1 MKKENLRF
9 VQMSNYTSPV
19 VKEIRGKDWV
29 EYGEDNNYFQYL
41 IDRYNGSPTNNACIN
56 GISQMIYGRGLEVI
70 NKGDL
75 NDYAKFLTLIKQDC
89 VQKLINDFYLL
100 GQGALQIIY
109 NIDHTEILEVEHFP
123 VQTLR
128 SGKANEEGEVDFY
141 YYFYDWSQIK
151 RSDKPEPIPAF
162 GTSTNGN
169 EILYIKPYKSGFY
182 YYSPPAY
189 QGGVQYAELEEEISN
204 YHLNNILNGLAPS
217 MLINFNNG
225 IPDEDM
231 QQTIEDD
238 IKRKYQGTTNA
249 GRFILAFND
258 KADQAA
264 TLEAVQLSDAHN
276 QYQFLSDESVRK
288 IMLSHRVVSPMLLG
302 IKDQTGLGN
311 NADELKTAS
320 ILMDNI
326 VIRPFQDMI
335 IDAIEKVLHFNK
347 MNLEL
352 YFKTLQPLEF
362 TNALPGEEVTGT
374 DAVIG
379 ALNTMSP
386 LVATKVL
393 DSMTPN
399 EIRSLIQL
407 APREEGTEIDIAAF
421 TELSSNEDLV
431 NEVMAQLQGEEIGD
445 EWELIAS
452 IPAGEEEHYFN
463 NLFKFAAQIQPT
475 GSDSWQDND
484 LWKIRYSYAGNP
496 SPEREFCKL
505 MLGNNLYYRYEDL
518 DRDLTVNPGFG
529 PRGAA
534 DYNIWLYKG
543 GANCKHFWMR
553 NIFLRKD
560 NGKISVN
567 QAIKMINDMDPKDRA
582 KYRLPINDPKVAK
595 IPYDMP
601 NNGYLNPR

>member
-41 IDRYNGSPTNNACIN
+41 IDIYNGSPTNNACIN
-56 GISQMIYGRGLEVI
+56 GISQMIYGRGLDALD
-70 NKGDL
+70 KTDL
-75 NDYAKFLTLIKQDC
+75 EAYAKFLALIKPDC

-100 GQGALQIIY
+100 GQGALQVIY

-123 VQTLR
+123 TETLR
-128 SGKANEEGEVDFY
+128 SGKANDEGVVDFY
-141 YYFYDWSQIK
+141 YYFYDWSKLK
-151 RSDKPEPIPAF
+151 RTDKPEPIPAF

-169 EILYIKPYKSGFY
+169 EILYIKPYKSGYY
-182 YYSPPAY
+182 YYSPTAY

-225 IPDEDM
+225 VPDEDM

-276 QYQFLSDESVRK
+276 QYQFLSDESTRK
-288 IMLSHRVVSPMLLG
+288 IMLAHRVVSPMLLG
-302 IKDQTGLGN
+302 IKDNTGLGN
-311 NADELKTAS
+311 NAEELVTAS
-320 ILMDNI
+320 TLMDNI
-326 VIRPFQDMI
+326 VVRPYQDLI
-335 IDAIEKVLHFNK
+335 IQGIQKILNFNK
-347 MNLEL
+347 ISLKL

-362 TNALPGEEVTGT
+362 VDLENAVTKEQIVEETGQSFSKIS
-374 DAVIG
+374 DDMYESIMA
-379 ALNTMSP
+379 
-386 LVATKVL
+386 
-393 DSMTPN
+393 
-399 EIRSLIQL
+399 EIK
-407 APREEGTEIDIAAF
+407 
-421 TELSSNEDLV
+421 
-431 NEVMAQLQGEEIGD
+431 GEEIGD

-475 GSDSWQDND
+475 GSESWQDND

-529 PRGAA
+529 PNGAA

-543 GANCKHFWMR
+543 GANCKHYWMR

-601 NNGYLNPR
+601 NHGYLNPR

>member
-41 IDRYNGSPTNNACIN
+41 IDIYNGSPTNNACIN
-56 GISQMIYGRGLEVI
+56 GISQMIYGRGLDALD
-70 NKGDL
+70 KTDL
-75 NDYAKFLTLIKQDC
+75 EAYAKFLALIKPDC

-100 GQGALQIIY
+100 GQGALQVIY

-123 VQTLR
+123 TETLR
-128 SGKANEEGEVDFY
+128 SGKANDEGVVDFY
-141 YYFYDWSQIK
+141 YYFYDWSKLK
-151 RSDKPEPIPAF
+151 RTDKPEPIPAF

-169 EILYIKPYKSGFY
+169 EILYIKPYKSGYY
-182 YYSPPAY
+182 YYSPTAY

-225 IPDEDM
+225 VPDEDM

-238 IKRKYQGTTNA
+238 IKRKYQGTSNA

-276 QYQFLSDESVRK
+276 QYQFLSDESTRK
-288 IMLSHRVVSPMLLG
+288 IMLAHRVVSPMLLG
-302 IKDQTGLGN
+302 IKDNTGLGN
-311 NADELKTAS
+311 NADELMTAS
-320 ILMDNI
+320 TLMDNI
-326 VIRPFQDMI
+326 VVRPYQDLIIQGFQKI
-335 IDAIEKVLHFNK
+335 LNFNK
-347 MNLEL
+347 ISLKL

-362 TNALPGEEVTGT
+362 VDLENAVSKEQIIEETGQNFSKIS
-374 DAVIG
+374 DDMYESIMA
-379 ALNTMSP
+379 
-386 LVATKVL
+386 
-393 DSMTPN
+393 
-399 EIRSLIQL
+399 EIK
-407 APREEGTEIDIAAF
+407 
-421 TELSSNEDLV
+421 
-431 NEVMAQLQGEEIGD
+431 GEEIGD

-475 GSDSWQDND
+475 GSESWQDND

-567 QAIKMINDMDPKDRA
+567 QALKMINDMDPKDRA

>member
-41 IDRYNGSPTNNACIN
+41 IDIYNGSPTNNACIN
-56 GISQMIYGRGLEVI
+56 GISQMIYGRGLDALD
-70 NKGDL
+70 KTDL
-75 NDYAKFLTLIKQDC
+75 EAYAKFLALIKPDC

-100 GQGALQIIY
+100 GQGALQVIY

-123 VQTLR
+123 TETLR
-128 SGKANEEGEVDFY
+128 SGKANDEGVVDFY
-141 YYFYDWSQIK
+141 YYFYDWSKLK
-151 RSDKPEPIPAF
+151 RTDKPEPIPAF

-169 EILYIKPYKSGFY
+169 EILYIKPYKSGYY
-182 YYSPPAY
+182 YYSPTAY

-225 IPDEDM
+225 VPDEDM

-238 IKRKYQGTTNA
+238 IKRKYQGTSNA

-276 QYQFLSDESVRK
+276 QYQFLSDESTRK
-288 IMLSHRVVSPMLLG
+288 IMLAHRVVSPMLLG
-302 IKDQTGLGN
+302 IKDNTGLGN
-311 NADELKTAS
+311 NADELMTAS
-320 ILMDNI
+320 TLMDNI
-326 VIRPFQDMI
+326 VVRPYQDLIIQGFQKI
-335 IDAIEKVLHFNK
+335 LNFNK
-347 MNLEL
+347 ISLKL

-362 TNALPGEEVTGT
+362 VDLENAVSKEQIVEETGQNFSKIS
-374 DAVIG
+374 DDMYESIMA
-379 ALNTMSP
+379 
-386 LVATKVL
+386 
-393 DSMTPN
+393 
-399 EIRSLIQL
+399 EIK
-407 APREEGTEIDIAAF
+407 
-421 TELSSNEDLV
+421 
-431 NEVMAQLQGEEIGD
+431 GEEIGD

-475 GSDSWQDND
+475 GSESWQDND

-543 GANCKHFWMR
+543 GANCKHYWMR

>member
-41 IDRYNGSPTNNACIN
+41 IDIYNGSPTNNACIN
-56 GISQMIYGRGLEVI
+56 GISQMIYGRGLDALD
-70 NKGDL
+70 KTDL
-75 NDYAKFLTLIKQDC
+75 EAYAKFLALIKPDC

-100 GQGALQIIY
+100 GQGALQVIY

-123 VQTLR
+123 TETLR
-128 SGKANEEGEVDFY
+128 SGKANDEGVVDFY
-141 YYFYDWSQIK
+141 YYFYDWSKLK
-151 RSDKPEPIPAF
+151 RTDKPEPIPAF

-169 EILYIKPYKSGFY
+169 EILYIKPYKSGYY
-182 YYSPPAY
+182 YYSPTAY

-225 IPDEDM
+225 VPDEDM

-238 IKRKYQGTTNA
+238 IKRKYQGTSNA

-276 QYQFLSDESVRK
+276 QYQFLSDESTRK
-288 IMLSHRVVSPMLLG
+288 IMLAHRVVSPMLLG
-302 IKDQTGLGN
+302 IKDNTGLGN
-311 NADELKTAS
+311 NADELMTAS
-320 ILMDNI
+320 TLMDNI
-326 VIRPFQDMI
+326 VVRPYQDLIIQGFQKI
-335 IDAIEKVLHFNK
+335 LNFNK
-347 MNLEL
+347 ISLKL

-362 TNALPGEEVTGT
+362 VDLENAVTKEQIVEETGQNFSKIS
-374 DAVIG
+374 DDMYESIMA
-379 ALNTMSP
+379 
-386 LVATKVL
+386 
-393 DSMTPN
+393 
-399 EIRSLIQL
+399 EIK
-407 APREEGTEIDIAAF
+407 
-421 TELSSNEDLV
+421 
-431 NEVMAQLQGEEIGD
+431 GEEIGD

-463 NLFKFAAQIQPT
+463 NLFKFASQIQPT
-475 GSDSWQDND
+475 GSESWQDND

-543 GANCKHFWMR
+543 GANCKHYWMR

-567 QAIKMINDMDPKDRA
+567 QALKMINDMDPKDRA

>member
-41 IDRYNGSPTNNACIN
+41 IDIYNGSPTNNACIN
-56 GISQMIYGRGLEVI
+56 GISQMIYGRGLDALD
-70 NKGDL
+70 KTDL
-75 NDYAKFLTLIKQDC
+75 EAYAKFLALIKPDC

-100 GQGALQIIY
+100 GQGALQVIY

-123 VQTLR
+123 TETLR
-128 SGKANEEGEVDFY
+128 SGKANDEGVVDFY
-141 YYFYDWSQIK
+141 YYFYDWSKLK
-151 RSDKPEPIPAF
+151 RTDKPEPIPAF

-169 EILYIKPYKSGFY
+169 EILYIKPYKSGYY
-182 YYSPPAY
+182 YYSPTAY

-225 IPDEDM
+225 VPDEDM

-238 IKRKYQGTTNA
+238 IKRKYQGTSNA

-258 KADQAA
+258 KAEQAA
-264 TLEAVQLSDAHN
+264 TLDAVQLSDAHN
-276 QYQFLSDESVRK
+276 QYQFLSDESTRK
-288 IMLSHRVVSPMLLG
+288 IMLAHRVVSPMLLG

-320 ILMDNI
+320 TLMDNI
-326 VIRPFQDMI
+326 VVRPYQDLIIQGFQKI
-335 IDAIEKVLHFNK
+335 LNFNK
-347 MNLEL
+347 INLKL

-362 TNALPGEEVTGT
+362 VDLENAVSKDQIVEETGQNFSKIS
-374 DAVIG
+374 DDMYEAIM
-379 ALNTMSP
+379 A
-386 LVATKVL
+386 
-393 DSMTPN
+393 
-399 EIRSLIQL
+399 EIK
-407 APREEGTEIDIAAF
+407 
-421 TELSSNEDLV
+421 
-431 NEVMAQLQGEEIGD
+431 GEEIGD

-452 IPAGEEEHYFN
+452 IPAGDEEHYFN

-475 GSDSWQDND
+475 GSESWQDND

-518 DRDLTVNPGFG
+518 DKDLTVNPGFG

-543 GANCKHFWMR
+543 GANCKHYWMR

-567 QAIKMINDMDPKDRA
+567 QALKMINDMDPKDRA

>member
-41 IDRYNGSPTNNACIN
+41 IDIYNGSPTNNACIN
-56 GISQMIYGRGLEVI
+56 GISQMIYGRGLDALD
-70 NKGDL
+70 KSDL
-75 NDYAKFLTLIKQDC
+75 EAYAKFLALIKPDC

-100 GQGALQIIY
+100 GQGALQVIY

-123 VQTLR
+123 TETLR
-128 SGKANEEGEVDFY
+128 SGKANYEGVVDFY
-141 YYFYDWSQIK
+141 YYFYDWSKLK
-151 RSDKPEPIPAF
+151 RTDKPEPIPAF

-169 EILYIKPYKSGFY
+169 EILYIKPYKSGYY
-182 YYSPPAY
+182 YYSPTAY

-225 IPDEDM
+225 VPDEDM

-238 IKRKYQGTTNA
+238 IKRKYQGTSNA

-276 QYQFLSDESVRK
+276 QYQFLSDESTRK
-288 IMLSHRVVSPMLLG
+288 IMLAHRVVSPMLLG
-302 IKDQTGLGN
+302 IKDNTGLGN
-311 NADELKTAS
+311 NADELMTAS
-320 ILMDNI
+320 TLMDNI
-326 VIRPFQDMI
+326 VVRPYQDLIIQGFQKI
-335 IDAIEKVLHFNK
+335 LNFNK
-347 MNLEL
+347 ISLKL

-362 TNALPGEEVTGT
+362 VDLENAVSKEQIIEETGQNFSKIS
-374 DAVIG
+374 DDMYESI
-379 ALNTMSP
+379 
-386 LVATKVL
+386 
-393 DSMTPN
+393 
-399 EIRSLIQL
+399 
-407 APREEGTEIDIAAF
+407 
-421 TELSSNEDLV
+421 
-431 NEVMAQLQGEEIGD
+431 MAQLQGEEIGD

-475 GSDSWQDND
+475 GSESWQDND

-601 NNGYLNPR
+601 NHGYLNPR

>member
-1 MKKENLRF
+1 MKNNIRLVNL
-9 VQMSNYTSPV
+9 SNYTSPT
-19 VKEIRGKDWV
+19 VKEVKGTEWV
-29 EYGEDNNYFQYL
+29 SYGEDNNYFQYL
-41 IDRYNGSPTNNACIN
+41 IDRYNGSPTNNACVN
-56 GISQMIYGRGLEVI
+56 GISQMIYGRGLEAM
-70 NKGDL
+70 NASENPG
-75 NDYAKFLTLIKQDC
+75 DYAKFLSLIKQDC
-89 VQKLINDFYLL
+89 LKKLINDFYLL
-100 GQGALQIIY
+100 GQGALQIVY
-109 NIDHTEILEVEHFP
+109 NIDHTQILEVEHFP

-128 SGKANEEGEVDFY
+128 SGKANENGEVDFY
-141 YYFYDWSQIK
+141 YYFHDWSKYK
-151 RSDKPEPIPAF
+151 RSDKAEPIPAF

-169 EILYIKPYKSGFY
+169 EILYIKPYKSGFF

-231 QQTIEDD
+231 QQVIEDD
-238 IKRKYQGTTNA
+238 ISRKYKGTSNA

-258 KADQAA
+258 KKDDAA
-264 TLEAVQLSDAHN
+264 TIEAIQLSDAHN
-276 QYQFLSDESVRK
+276 QYQFLSDESTRK
-288 IMLSHRVVSPMLLG
+288 IMLAHRVVSPMLLG

-320 ILMDNI
+320 TLMDNI
-326 VIRPFQDMI
+326 VIRPLQDLI
-335 IDAIEKVLHFNK
+335 IEAINKVLSFNEISLK
-347 MNLEL
+347 L

-362 TNALPGEEVTGT
+362 VDLENAVTEEQIVEETGVNLSKINEQLFDAIMSEIKGE
-374 DAVIG
+374 
-379 ALNTMSP
+379 
-386 LVATKVL
+386 
-393 DSMTPN
+393 
-399 EIRSLIQL
+399 Q
-407 APREEGTEIDIAAF
+407 ID
-421 TELSSNEDLV
+421 
-431 NEVMAQLQGEEIGD
+431 D

-463 NLFKFAAQIQPT
+463 NIFKFAAQIQPV
-475 GSDSWQDND
+475 GDESWQDND
-484 LWKIRYSYAGNP
+484 LWKIRYSYAGDP

-518 DRDLTVNPGFG
+518 DKDLTVNPGFG
-529 PRGAA
+529 PKGSAA
-534 DYNIWLYKG
+534 YNIWLYKG

-553 NIFLRKD
+553 NIFLRKN

-582 KYRLPINDPKVAK
+582 KYRFPVNDPKVAK

-601 NNGYLNPR
+601 NHGYLNPR

>member
-41 IDRYNGSPTNNACIN
+41 IDIYNGSPTNNACIN
-56 GISQMIYGRGLEVI
+56 GISQMIYGRGLDALD
-70 NKGDL
+70 KTDL
-75 NDYAKFLTLIKQDC
+75 EAYAKFLALIKPDC

-100 GQGALQIIY
+100 GQGALQVIY

-123 VQTLR
+123 TETLR
-128 SGKANEEGEVDFY
+128 SGKANDEGVVDFY
-141 YYFYDWSQIK
+141 YYFYDWSKLK
-151 RSDKPEPIPAF
+151 RTDKPEPIPAF

-169 EILYIKPYKSGFY
+169 EILYIKPYKSGYY
-182 YYSPPAY
+182 YYSPTAY

-225 IPDEDM
+225 VPDEDM

-238 IKRKYQGTTNA
+238 IKRKYQGTSNA

-276 QYQFLSDESVRK
+276 QYQFLSDESTRK
-288 IMLSHRVVSPMLLG
+288 IMLAHRVVSPMLLG
-302 IKDQTGLGN
+302 IKDNTGLGN
-311 NADELKTAS
+311 NADELMTAS
-320 ILMDNI
+320 TLMDNI
-326 VIRPFQDMI
+326 VVRPYQDLIIQGFQKI
-335 IDAIEKVLHFNK
+335 LNFNK
-347 MNLEL
+347 ISLKL

-362 TNALPGEEVTGT
+362 VDLENAVSKEQIIEETGQNFSKIS
-374 DAVIG
+374 DDMYESIMA
-379 ALNTMSP
+379 
-386 LVATKVL
+386 
-393 DSMTPN
+393 
-399 EIRSLIQL
+399 EIK
-407 APREEGTEIDIAAF
+407 
-421 TELSSNEDLV
+421 
-431 NEVMAQLQGEEIGD
+431 GEEIGD

-475 GSDSWQDND
+475 GSESWQDND

-543 GANCKHFWMR
+543 GANCKHYWMR

-567 QAIKMINDMDPKDRA
+567 QALKMINDMDPKDRA